1 MKRLIYFLM
10 TLLGFGASGCA
21 YMSSIDDDVV
31 AEYGCPHV
39 EFHLSARVVDETG
52 TPIKGIEVYCDG
64 IPLGYENNTSDSEGN
79 INVVDAYVWPGAQF
93 EVEFVDPDG
102 MENGGDFETLTLDI
116 TDKVEQVEEGEGTW
130 YGGGFRAELGEV
142 TLHKKDSEVN
152 N

>member
-21 YMSSIDDDVV
+21 YQAPIDDVV